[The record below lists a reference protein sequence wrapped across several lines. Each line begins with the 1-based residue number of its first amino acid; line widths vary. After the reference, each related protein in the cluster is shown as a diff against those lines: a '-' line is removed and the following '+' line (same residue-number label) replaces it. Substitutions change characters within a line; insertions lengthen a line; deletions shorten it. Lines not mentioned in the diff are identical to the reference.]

1 MNKNNEYFSLS
12 GIMLL
17 GVWPQTVSSISA
29 FETPEGLKLDKAYQV
44 YSQKFRREDF
54 EEKTPFNPK
63 NKI

>member
-1 MNKNNEYFSLS
+1 
-12 GIMLL
+12 MLL